1 MTVQYTEK
9 KDQKR
14 LKGKW
19 FAEDKDAATW
29 PK

>member
-1 MTVQYTEK
+1 MTAQYTEE

-19 FAEDKDAATW
+19 FAEDKKAAT
-29 PK
+29 